1 MGGFR
6 LACSKEEK
14 MSYSDILIFHYELE
28 DGSWEGVLTPT
39 AFKDLI
45 VAGKLKYPTITK
57 EEIDD
62 RSKGDGISK
71 SLALLQLFWFILQ
84 IAIRSHYGLAS
95 TFIEWITMA
104 LCLICSMMYTFWM
117 SKPFNAHC
125 PVVLRIL
132 GPDEGLTD
140 EREGTTSFGDQ
151 ATAAGKGCL
160 PHFFPSPT
168 PLFSASHYFIPTIW
182 DAIDGTVNEMDYQPV
197 ENSLLSSRDT
207 EPAATI
213 FYVPPT
219 DGKDVDRFLLYPI
232 AIYIGCINGSSI
244 GLWFHPFPS
253 RIEHI
258 LWRVASCCTMLPF
271 YAGLYY
277 KRIPKLKDMD
287 SSKLFLFKMSLVW
300 IHYFG
305 RITMFV
311 ICFTTLRNLP
321 DSTLKTIDWVD
332 LVPHI

>member
-14 MSYSDILIFHYELE
+14 MSYSEALIFHYELE
-28 DGSWEGVLTPT
+28 DGSWEGVLTPN

-45 VAGKLKYPTITK
+45 VAGKLKYPDITK

-71 SLALLQLFWFILQ
+71 SLALLQLIWFILQ
-84 IAIRSHYGLAS
+84 IAIRSHYGLTT

-104 LCLICSMMYTFWM
+104 LCLICGMMYTFWM

-125 PVVLRIL
+125 PVVLRIS
-132 GPDEGLTD
+132 GPDEGSSC
-140 EREGTTSFGDQ
+140 EREARINFADQ
-151 ATAAGKGCL
+151 ETAAGQRCL
-160 PHFFPSPT
+160 PHFLPSSS
-168 PLFSASHYFIPTIW
+168 PLFSASHYFIPTILE
-182 DAIDGTVNEMDYQPV
+182 AIEGIAKEKDYQPV
-197 ENSLLSSRDT
+197 RNSFIPSKDT
-207 EPAATI
+207 ESTATI
-213 FYVPPT
+213 FYVPPAEGN
-219 DGKDVDRFLLYPI
+219 DIDRFLLYPI
-232 AIYIGCINGSSI
+232 ALYIGCINGSSV

-253 RIEHI
+253 RTEHI
-258 LWRVASCCTMLPF
+258 LWRVASCCTILPF

-277 KRIPKLKDMD
+277 KRIPKLKDLD

-311 ICFTTLRNLP
+311 ICFTTLRNLS
-321 DSTLKTIDWVD
+321 DSTLKTVDWVD
-332 LVPHI
+332 LQPFA

>member
-1 MGGFR
+1 
-6 LACSKEEK
+6 

-39 AFKDLI
+39 AFKDLF

-117 SKPFNAHC
+117 DKPFNAHC

-140 EREGTTSFGDQ
+140 EREGTTTLVIKQRRPEKAASRTSFHLQRLCSLLPITLSRRFGTLLRAQSTRWITSLWKIRFCQ
-151 ATAAGKGCL
+151 AEIRSPRQRSSMSLLQMEKTWTV
-160 PHFFPSPT
+160 FFSTPSPFT
-168 PLFSASHYFIPTIW
+168 SA
-182 DAIDGTVNEMDYQPV
+182 V
-197 ENSLLSSRDT
+197 
-207 EPAATI
+207 
-213 FYVPPT
+213 
-219 DGKDVDRFLLYPI
+219 
-232 AIYIGCINGSSI
+232 
-244 GLWFHPFPS
+244 
-253 RIEHI
+253 
-258 LWRVASCCTMLPF
+258 
-271 YAGLYY
+271 
-277 KRIPKLKDMD
+277 
-287 SSKLFLFKMSLVW
+287 
-300 IHYFG
+300 
-305 RITMFV
+305 
-311 ICFTTLRNLP
+311 
-321 DSTLKTIDWVD
+321 
-332 LVPHI
+332 